1 MIRQDTNSIALS
13 VSSLQSAYC
22 AGKLSPTV
30 VVDWIFQQ
38 IAQRQGDGVWTFTL
52 PPDQVLERAGQ
63 LERQTVEERADLPL
77 WGIPFSVKDCIDIAG
92 MPTSSGCPDFVYEA
106 QQTNLVIQKLLDA
119 GAILIGKTNL
129 DQFAT
134 GLVGV
139 RTGYDVPHNAFVEEF
154 IAGGSSS
161 GSALSV
167 AAGLVSFSIGTD
179 TGGSGR
185 VPAGFNNIV
194 GLKPSKGLLS
204 THHMVCACRTL
215 DCVSIFALTP
225 EDAWQVFQV
234 AKGFDPEDPFSR
246 YEVTPAG
253 PLATY
258 KPGRSFRFG
267 IPAKQDLEFFGNGDV
282 EAAFNQAVDT
292 LTLLGGEGQEISYE
306 PFLEANNLLFKGP
319 WVAERYA
326 SVGKFIESNPDS
338 VFPITRDII
347 LKAKNFSAADAFA
360 GLYALAALKRK
371 IEPIWDQIDV
381 LLVPTTGTAYYIAE
395 INADPIALN
404 ANLGYYTNFVNLL
417 DLAAIAVPNGFQ
429 SSGVPTGITLVS
441 QPFTEAALVQL
452 GTMFQKQRV
461 ETLGATSFLL

>member
-1 MIRQDTNSIALS
+1 MPRQDTNSIALS
-13 VSSLQSAYC
+13 VSSLQSAYR
-22 AGKLSPTV
+22 AGDLSPTV

-38 IAQRQGDGVWTFTL
+38 IAQRRGDGIWTFTL
-52 PPDQVLERAGQ
+52 PSDQVRERARQ
-63 LERQTVEERADLPL
+63 LERQTVGERADLPL
-77 WGIPFSVKDCIDIAG
+77 WGIPFSLKDCIDVAG
-92 MPTSSGCPDFVYEA
+92 MPTSSGCPDFAYEA

-139 RTGYDVPHNAFVEEF
+139 RTGYDVPHNAFNSEF

-167 AAGLVSFSIGTD
+167 AVGLVSFSIGTD

-204 THHMVCACRTL
+204 THHMVDACRTL

-246 YEVTPAG
+246 HEVTPVG

-258 KPGRSFRFG
+258 EPGQPFRFG

-338 VFPITRDII
+338 VVPITRDII
-347 LKAKNFSAADAFA
+347 LKAKDISAADVFA

-371 IEPIWDQIDV
+371 IEPLWDQIDV
-381 LLVPTTGTAYYIAE
+381 LLVPTTGTAYCIAE
-395 INADPIALN
+395 INADPIVLN

-429 SSGVPTGITLVS
+429 SNSVPTGITLVS

>member
-1 MIRQDTNSIALS
+1 
-13 VSSLQSAYC
+13 
-22 AGKLSPTV
+22 
-30 VVDWIFQQ
+30 
-38 IAQRQGDGVWTFTL
+38 
-52 PPDQVLERAGQ
+52 
-63 LERQTVEERADLPL
+63 
-77 WGIPFSVKDCIDIAG
+77 
-92 MPTSSGCPDFVYEA
+92 
-106 QQTNLVIQKLLDA
+106 
-119 GAILIGKTNL
+119 
-129 DQFAT
+129 
-134 GLVGV
+134 
-139 RTGYDVPHNAFVEEF
+139 VPHNAFNSEF

-167 AAGLVSFSIGTD
+167 AVGLVSFSIGTD

-204 THHMVCACRTL
+204 THRMVDACRTL

-246 YEVTPAG
+246 HEVTPVG

-258 KPGRSFRFG
+258 EPGQPFRFG

-338 VFPITRDII
+338 VVPITRDII
-347 LKAKNFSAADAFA
+347 LKVKDISAADVFA

-371 IEPIWDQIDV
+371 IEPLWDQIDV
-381 LLVPTTGTAYYIAE
+381 LLVPTTGTAYCSAE
-395 INADPIALN
+395 INADPIVLN

-429 SSGVPTGITLVS
+429 SNGVPTGITLVS